1 MLNTMYQSFWDVTSS
16 FRETEAERK
25 ARLKKQAEE
34 AKRKEEEEKQERKM
48 IFKTCLIISWW
59 IILLSIFFN
68 SWFIV
73 EPWYEWFTVT
83 LWKINQTVYSDW
95 LHLKTPFITKS
106 VKYNI
111 QTQKLDAKADASSK
125 DLQTVTASIVVNYK
139 YKESEV
145 IKLYKN
151 VWKEEKVAE
160 KIITPAV
167 QEVFK
172 AVVAKY
178 SAEQLITERS
188 AVSKDIEDNLNK
200 KLEPYGVQIQL
211 FNIVNFDFSKSFN
224 DAIEAKVTAEQEAL
238 AEKNKLEKVK
248 YESEQKIVAAEAQAK
263 AIEIQAKAIQTQWW
277 KEYVNL
283 KWIEKWNWQLPTTM
297 AWEDTSLLIMKQ

>member
-1 MLNTMYQSFWDVTSS
+1 MNEKEMFDNYGDLTSYWWKVV
-16 FRETEAERK
+16 FK
-25 ARLKKQAEE
+25 WIGLW
-34 AKRKEEEEKQERKM
+34 
-48 IFKTCLIISWW
+48 IFI
-59 IILLSIFFN
+59 IILLILFFK

-73 EPWYEWFTVT
+73 EPWYNGFTVT
-83 LWKINQTVYSDW
+83 LGKINKTVYSDW
-95 LHLKTPFITKS
+95 LHLKTPIITQA

-111 QTQKLDAKADASSK
+111 QTQKLEAVTEASSK

-145 IKLYKN
+145 VNLYKN
-151 VWKEEKVAE
+151 VGKEEKVAE

-172 AVVAKY
+172 SVVAKY

-188 AVSKDIEDNLNK
+188 NVSKDIEDTLNTRLK
-200 KLEPYGVQIQL
+200 DYGIQIQL

-224 DAIEAKVTAEQEAL
+224 DAIEAKVTAEQNAL

-248 YESEQKIVAAEAQAK
+248 YESEQKVVAAEAQAK
-263 AIEIQAKAIQTQWW
+263 AIEIQAKAIQTQWGA
-277 KEYVNL
+277 EYVKL
-283 KWIEKWNWQLPTTM
+283 KWIEKWNGNLPETM
-297 AWEDTSLLIMKQ
+297 AWQDTSLIFMK

>member
-1 MLNTMYQSFWDVTSS
+1 MYRYTTADFNMGSS
-16 FRETEAERK
+16 AFPETEAERK
-25 ARLKKQAEE
+25 ARLKKEAEDRK
-34 AKRKEEEEKQERKM
+34 KREELEKEEMRKM
-48 IFKTCLIISWW
+48 IKWSCIWLWALILIVLFFK
-59 IILLSIFFN
+59 

-73 EPWYEWFTVT
+73 EPWYNGFTVT
-83 LWKINQTVYSDW
+83 LGKINQTVYSDW
-95 LHLKTPFITKS
+95 LHLKTPIITKA

-111 QTQKLDAKADASSK
+111 QTQKLEAVADASSK
-125 DLQTVTASIVVNYK
+125 DLQTVSAAIVVNYK

-145 IKLYKN
+145 VNLYKN
-151 VWKEEKVAE
+151 VGKEEKVAE

-172 AVVAKY
+172 SVVAKY

-188 AVSKDIEDNLNK
+188 VVSKDIEDSLNK
-200 KLEPYGVQIQL
+200 RLESYGIQIQL

-224 DAIEAKVTAEQEAL
+224 DAIEAKVTAEQNAL

-248 YESEQKIVAAEAQAK
+248 YESEQKVVAAEAQAK
-263 AIEIQAKAIQTQWW
+263 AIEIQAKAIQTQWGA
-277 KEYVNL
+277 EYVKL

-297 AWEDTSLLIMKQ
+297 AGDADLLIMK

>member
-1 MLNTMYQSFWDVTSS
+1 MMYYWLTP
-16 FRETEAERK
+16 EEMEERQ
-25 ARLKKQAEE
+25 KKY
-34 AKRKEEEEKQERKM
+34 EEEQRLQEEQERKERIF
-48 IFKTCLIISWW
+48 IFKVCSICAIALILII
-59 IILLSIFFN
+59 LFFN

-73 EPWYEWFTVT
+73 EPWYNWFTVT
-83 LWKINQTVYSDW
+83 LWKINKTVYSDW
-95 LHLKTPFITKS
+95 LHIKTPFITKA

-111 QTQKLDAKADASSK
+111 QTQKLQEKSEASSK

-145 IKLYKN
+145 VNLYKN

-172 AVVAKY
+172 SVVAKY

-188 AVSKDIEDNLNK
+188 NVSKDIETTLNTRLK
-200 KLEPYGVQIQL
+200 DYGIQIQL

-224 DAIEAKVTAEQEAL
+224 DAIEAKVTAEQNAL

-248 YESEQKIVAAEAQAK
+248 YESEQKVVAAEAQAK
-263 AIEIQAKAIQTQWW
+263 AIQTQWGA
-277 KEYVNL
+277 EYVKL
-283 KWIEKWNWQLPTTM
+283 KWIEKWNGNLPETM
-297 AWEDTSLLIMKQ
+297 AGQDTSLIFMK

>member
-1 MLNTMYQSFWDVTSS
+1 MMYTTSYWLTP
-16 FRETEAERK
+16 EEMVERQ
-25 ARLKKQAEE
+25 KKY
-34 AKRKEEEEKQERKM
+34 EEEQRLQEEQERKERIF
-48 IFKTCLIISWW
+48 IFKICSICAIALILII
-59 IILLSIFFN
+59 LFFN

-73 EPWYEWFTVT
+73 EPWYNGFTVT
-83 LWKINQTVYSDW
+83 LWKINKTVYSDW
-95 LHLKTPFITKS
+95 LHIKTPFITKA

-111 QTQKLDAKADASSK
+111 QTQKLQEKSEASSK

-145 IKLYKN
+145 VNLYKN

-172 AVVAKY
+172 SVVAKY

-188 AVSKDIEDNLNK
+188 NVSKDIETTLNTRLK
-200 KLEPYGVQIQL
+200 DYGIQIQL

-224 DAIEAKVTAEQEAL
+224 DAIEAKVTAEQNAL

-248 YESEQKIVAAEAQAK
+248 YESEQKVVAAEAQAK
-263 AIEIQAKAIQTQWW
+263 AIEIQAKAIQTQWGA
-277 KEYVNL
+277 EYVKL
-283 KWIEKWNWQLPTTM
+283 KWIEKWNGNLPETM
-297 AWEDTSLLIMKQ
+297 AWQDTSLIFMK

>member
-1 MLNTMYQSFWDVTSS
+1 MYRYTSTDFNIGS
-16 FRETEAERK
+16 SAFPETDAERK
-25 ARLKKQAEE
+25 ERLKKEAEDRK
-34 AKRKEEEEKQERKM
+34 KREELEKEEMIKM
-48 IFKTCLIISWW
+48 IKLSCIWVWVLILIVLFFK
-59 IILLSIFFN
+59 

-73 EPWYEWFTVT
+73 EPWYNGFTVT

-95 LHLKTPFITKS
+95 LHLKTPIVTKA

-111 QTQKLDAKADASSK
+111 QTQKLEASADASSK

-145 IKLYKN
+145 VNLYKN
-151 VWKEEKVAE
+151 VWKEEKVAD
-160 KIITPAV
+160 KIIQPAV

-172 AVVAKY
+172 SVVAKY

-188 AVSKDIEDNLNK
+188 EVSKDIESALNSR
-200 KLEPYGVQIQL
+200 LNEYGIQIQL

-224 DAIEAKVTAEQEAL
+224 DAIEAKVTAEQNAL

-248 YESEQKIVAAEAQAK
+248 YESEQKVVAAEAQAK
-263 AIEIQAKAIQTQWW
+263 AIEIQAKAIQHQWGA
-277 KEYVNL
+277 EYVKL
-283 KWIEKWNWQLPTTM
+283 KWIEKWNWVLPTTM
-297 AWEDTSLLIMKQ
+297 AWEDTSLIIMKN

>member
-1 MLNTMYQSFWDVTSS
+1 MRYNWITP
-16 FRETEAERK
+16 EEIEERNK
-25 ARLKKQAEE
+25 YYEEQQRLQEE
-34 AKRKEEEEKQERKM
+34 QERKE
-48 IFKTCLIISWW
+48 KALITRLCWILWISV
-59 IILLSIFFN
+59 ILLILFFN

-73 EPWYEWFTVT
+73 EPWYNGFTVT
-83 LWKINQTVYSDW
+83 LWKINKTVYSDW
-95 LHLKTPFITKS
+95 LHIKTPFITKA

-111 QTQKLDAKADASSK
+111 QTQKLQEKSEASSK

-145 IKLYKN
+145 VNLYKN
-151 VWKEEKVAE
+151 VGKEEKVAE

-172 AVVAKY
+172 SVVAKY

-188 AVSKDIEDNLNK
+188 NVSKDIETTLNTR
-200 KLEPYGVQIQL
+200 LQDYGIQIQL

-224 DAIEAKVTAEQEAL
+224 DAIEAKVTAEQNAL

-248 YESEQKIVAAEAQAK
+248 YESEQKVVAAEAQAK
-263 AIEIQAKAIQTQWW
+263 AIEIQAKAIQTQWGA
-277 KEYVNL
+277 EYVKL
-283 KWIEKWNWQLPTTM
+283 KWIEKWNGKLPDTM
-297 AWEDTSLLIMKQ
+297 AWQDTSLIFMK

>member
-1 MLNTMYQSFWDVTSS
+1 MYRYTSTDFVSWSPFWES
-16 FRETEAERK
+16 EAERK
-25 ARLKKQAEE
+25 VRLKKEAEE
-34 AKRKEEEEKQERKM
+34 KKKREEQEEQEMRKM
-48 IFKTCLIISWW
+48 IKLSCIW
-59 IILLSIFFN
+59 IWVILLIVLFFN

-73 EPWYEWFTVT
+73 EPWYNGFTVT
-83 LWKINQTVYSDW
+83 LGKINQTVYSDW
-95 LHLKTPFITKS
+95 LHLKTPIITKA

-111 QTQKLDAKADASSK
+111 QTQKLEAVTEASSK

-145 IKLYKN
+145 VNLYKN
-151 VWKEEKVAE
+151 VGKEEKVSE

-172 AVVAKY
+172 SVVAKY

-188 AVSKDIEDNLNK
+188 KVSQDIETALNERLK
-200 KLEPYGVQIQL
+200 DYGIQIQL

-224 DAIEAKVTAEQEAL
+224 DAIEAKVTAEQNAL

-248 YESEQKIVAAEAQAK
+248 YESEQKVVAAEAQAK

-277 KEYVNL
+277 AEYVKL

-297 AWEDTSLLIMKQ
+297 AGDADLLIMK

>member
-1 MLNTMYQSFWDVTSS
+1 MLSTSYSFWYAPS
-16 FRETEAERK
+16 ETEAERK
-25 ARLKKQAEE
+25 VRLKKEEE
-34 AKRKEEEEKQERKM
+34 ARKAREELEKAERRM
-48 IFKTCLIISWW
+48 IIKWSIIWVIALFLIIT
-59 IILLSIFFN
+59 ICK
-68 SWFIV
+68 SWFVV

-83 LWKINQTVYSDW
+83 LGKVNPTVYSDW
-95 LHLKTPFITKS
+95 LHWKLPFITKS
-106 VKYNI
+106 VKYNV

-125 DLQTVTASIVVNYK
+125 DLQTVAATIVVNYK

-145 IKLYKN
+145 VKLYKN
-151 VWKEEKVAE
+151 VGKEDKVSE

-188 AVSKDIEDNLNK
+188 AVSKDIEENLNK
-200 KLEPYGVQIQL
+200 RLDSYWVQIQL

-248 YESEQKIVAAEAQAK
+248 YESDQKIVAAEAQAK

-277 KEYVNL
+277 AEYVKL
-283 KWIEKWNWQLPTTM
+283 KWIERWNWQLPTTM
-297 AWEDTSLLIMKQ
+297 AWDSDLLIMK

>member
-1 MLNTMYQSFWDVTSS
+1 MFYPTFWDVTSS

-25 ARLKKQAEE
+25 ARLKKEAEE
-34 AKRKEEEEKQERKM
+34 DKKRLEEEKAFRKLVIKWSFIWVWALLLLA
-48 IFKTCLIISWW
+48 IFL
-59 IILLSIFFN
+59 N
-68 SWFIV
+68 SWFV
-73 EPWYEWFTVT
+73 VQPWYEWFTVT
-83 LWKINQTVYSDW
+83 LWKVNQTVYSDW
-95 LHLKTPFITKS
+95 LHIKVPFITKA
-106 VKYNI
+106 VKYNV
-111 QTQKLDAKADASSK
+111 QTQKLEAKADASSK
-125 DLQTVTASIVVNYK
+125 DLQNVAASIVVNYK

-145 IKLYKN
+145 VKLYKN

-188 AVSKDIEDNLNK
+188 AVSKDIEENLNK
-200 KLEPYGVQIQL
+200 RLQAYWVEIQL

-248 YESEQKIVAAEAQAK
+248 YESDQKIVAAEAQAK

-277 KEYVNL
+277 AEYVKL

-297 AWEDTSLLIMKQ
+297 AGDADLLIMK

>member
-1 MLNTMYQSFWDVTSS
+1 MYYYIMN
-16 FRETEAERK
+16 ETP
-25 ARLKKQAEE
+25 EE
-34 AKRKEEEEKQERKM
+34 AAKRIKEKKEAKKRKEELEKEEMRTM
-48 IFKTCLIISWW
+48 IKRTSIWIWAIFLLI
-59 IILLSIFFN
+59 LFFN

-73 EPWYEWFTVT
+73 EPWYNWFTVT
-83 LWKINQTVYSDW
+83 LGKINNTVYSDW
-95 LHLKTPFITKS
+95 LHIKTPFITKA

-111 QTQKLDAKADASSK
+111 QTQKLEAKSEASSK

-145 IKLYKN
+145 VNLYKN
-151 VWKEEKVAE
+151 VWKEDKVSE

-172 AVVAKY
+172 SVVAKY

-188 AVSKDIEDNLNK
+188 KVSQDIETALNERLK
-200 KLEPYGVQIQL
+200 NYGIQIQL

-224 DAIEAKVTAEQEAL
+224 DAIEAKVTAEQNAL

-248 YESEQKIVAAEAQAK
+248 YESEQKVVAAEAQAK
-263 AIEIQAKAIQTQWW
+263 AIEIQAKAIQTQWGA
-277 KEYVNL
+277 EYVKL
-283 KWIEKWNWQLPTTM
+283 KWIERWNGQLPTTM
-297 AWEDTSLLIMKQ
+297 AWEDLSLVMMK

>member
-1 MLNTMYQSFWDVTSS
+1 MYTTSYWLTP
-16 FRETEAERK
+16 EEMVERQ
-25 ARLKKQAEE
+25 KKY
-34 AKRKEEEEKQERKM
+34 EEEQRLQEEQERKERIF
-48 IFKTCLIISWW
+48 IFKICSICAIALILII
-59 IILLSIFFN
+59 LFFN

-73 EPWYEWFTVT
+73 EPWYNGFTVT
-83 LWKINQTVYSDW
+83 LWKINKTVYSDW
-95 LHLKTPFITKS
+95 LHIKTPFITKA

-111 QTQKLDAKADASSK
+111 QTQKLQEKSEASSK

-145 IKLYKN
+145 VNLYKN

-172 AVVAKY
+172 SVVAKY

-188 AVSKDIEDNLNK
+188 NVSKDIETTLNTRLK
-200 KLEPYGVQIQL
+200 DYGIQIQL

-224 DAIEAKVTAEQEAL
+224 DAIEAKVTAEQNAL

-248 YESEQKIVAAEAQAK
+248 YESEQKVVAAEAQAK
-263 AIEIQAKAIQTQWW
+263 AIEIQAKAIQTQWGA
-277 KEYVNL
+277 EYVKL
-283 KWIEKWNWQLPTTM
+283 KWIEKWNGNLPETM
-297 AWEDTSLLIMKQ
+297 AWQDTSLIFMK